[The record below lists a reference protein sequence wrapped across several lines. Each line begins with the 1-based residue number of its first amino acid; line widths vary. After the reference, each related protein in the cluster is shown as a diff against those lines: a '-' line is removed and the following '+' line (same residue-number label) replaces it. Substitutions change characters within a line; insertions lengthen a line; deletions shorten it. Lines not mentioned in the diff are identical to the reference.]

1 MAIAGYNPISTAQP
15 SSSVSSGQS
24 TSNGYNQSQNASQ
37 GSSASQSTSFIPNY
51 SQTPILES
59 IAQYAEGMAPQ
70 VYQWGM
76 DTYGKNQGSIDDL
89 MRTAE
94 TYGSGQ
100 RLAADMGMAESGVQ
114 QAGAKALENSKQDL
128 ESYGIDPSSG
138 RYAALDQ
145 ASKVQ
150 TAAAA
155 AGAGNQQYQA
165 DIATGNAMKNQA
177 ISASLQNA
185 NFGLG
190 VGADANNFLSTAMR
204 LPYSPLG
211 TQSSSSSQQSS
222 EGMSQGVTSSQSTN
236 DSSSRG
242 ATPTGGGGSGGGS
255 GGAKPSSSGGGGD
268 PTGSG
273 AGSAPRG
280 ISGGSGPSG
289 SLSGGSSGGGSDGS
303 GSQTDPWYDG
313 TPGVGVY
320 PGDNGG
326 SSWDAYNPGGTGG
339 TFDTGLPG
347 GGAGSDTGGWDQG
360 ATWSDPGF
368 SGDWGY
374 AAGGPV
380 DDDQE
385 MQPGYDPD
393 QDGQMVHPGMSPSSG
408 QEVDD
413 VPAKLNAGE
422 FVMPDDVVRWKG
434 EEFFQ
439 GLIAKSRQAREGIM
453 AAHGQM
459 QGQPPQGANLGGA
472 I

>member
-1 MAIAGYNPISTAQP
+1 
-15 SSSVSSGQS
+15 
-24 TSNGYNQSQNASQ
+24 
-37 GSSASQSTSFIPNY
+37 
-51 SQTPILES
+51 
-59 IAQYAEGMAPQ
+59 
-70 VYQWGM
+70 M

-100 RLAADMGMAESGVQ
+100 RLSADMGMAESGVQ
-114 QAGAKALENSKQDL
+114 QAGEKALENSKQDL

-165 DIATGNAMKNQA
+165 DLATGNAMKNQA

-190 VGADANNFLSTAMR
+190 VGADANSFLSTAIK

-211 TQSSSSSQQSS
+211 TQSSSASQNSSA
-222 EGMSQGVTSSQSTN
+222 GMSQGASTSQSTN

-289 SLSGGSSGGGSDGS
+289 GLSSGGSGSYGDPGMDGGGPGDMN
-303 GSQTDPWYDG
+303 G
-313 TPGVGVY
+313 TQGVSVY
-320 PGDNGG
+320 PGDTGG
-326 SSWDAYNPGGTGG
+326 SPWDTYNPGGTGG

-347 GGAGSDTGGWDQG
+347 GGAGSDTAGWDQG

-368 SGDWGY
+368 SGDWGSDY

-380 DDDQE
+380 DDEEQ
-385 MQPGYDPD
+385 GYDPE
-393 QDGQMVHPGMSPSSG
+393 QDGQMVHQGMSPSGG

-413 VPAKLNAGE
+413 VPANLNAGE

-439 GLIAKSRQAREGIM
+439 GLISKSRQAREGIM

-459 QGQPPQGANLGGA
+459 QGQPQQGMNLGGA

>member
-1 MAIAGYNPISTAQP
+1 MAIAGYNPISTAHP

-24 TSNGYNQSQNASQ
+24 TSDSYNQSQNASQ
-37 GSSASQSTSFIPNY
+37 GSSASQSGSFIPNY

-114 QAGAKALENSKQDL
+114 MAGEKALENSKQDL

-165 DIATGNAMKNQA
+165 DLATGNAMKNQA

-211 TQSSSSSQQSS
+211 TQSSSASQNSSA
-222 EGMSQGVTSSQSTN
+222 GMSQGATTSQSTN
-236 DSSSRG
+236 DSSSIG
-242 ATPTGGGGSGGGS
+242 ATPTGGGGG
-255 GGAKPSSSGGGGD
+255 SSGGGGSKPSGGGE
-268 PTGSG
+268 PTGG
-273 AGSAPRG
+273 TPAGSGTGGGG

-289 SLSGGSSGGGSDGS
+289 GLSSGGSGSYGDPGMDGG
-303 GSQTDPWYDG
+303 QTDPWYG
-313 TPGVGVY
+313 
-320 PGDNGG
+320 GDPFGG
-326 SSWDAYNPGGTGG
+326 DQGWGNSNPSTTGG
-339 TFDTGLPG
+339 GDPYNDPGSWG
-347 GGAGSDTGGWDQG
+347 GGGMNDTYYNQPSGSDTSFGGE
-360 ATWSDPGF
+360 F
-368 SGDWGY
+368 Y
-374 AAGGPV
+374 AEGGPV
-380 DDDQE
+380 DDDDQ
-385 MQPGYDPD
+385 GFDPD
-393 QDGQMVHPGMSPSSG
+393 QGQQPQGQDGARFVSPSLSPSSG

-439 GLIAKSRQAREGIM
+439 GLIAKSRQAREGVM

-459 QGQPPQGANLGGA
+459 QGQPPQGMNLGGA

>member
-1 MAIAGYNPISTAQP
+1 MAIAGYNPIIPTLHPST
-15 SSSVSSGQS
+15 SVSTGQS
-24 TSNGYNQSQNASQ
+24 TSDSQNVSQNASQ
-37 GSSASQSTSFIPNY
+37 GSSVSQSGSFIPNY

-114 QAGAKALENSKQDL
+114 QAGEKALENSKQDL

-165 DIATGNAMKNQA
+165 DIATGNAMTNQA

-211 TQSSSSSQQSS
+211 TQSSTVSQNSSA
-222 EGMSQGVTSSQSTN
+222 GMSQGQSTSQSTN
-236 DSSSRG
+236 DSQSIG
-242 ATPTGGGGSGGGS
+242 ATPIGSSGGGGSGGGAKSPPAPS
-255 GGAKPSSSGGGGD
+255 GSD

-273 AGSAPRG
+273 TGSAPRG

-289 SLSGGSSGGGSDGS
+289 GLNTSPDYSGADQAQPYQGQGGMDGGGIN
-303 GSQTDPWYDG
+303 P
-313 TPGVGVY
+313 VY
-320 PGDNGG
+320 PGDTGNSPYG
-326 SSWDAYNPGGTGG
+326 AYDPTGG
-339 TFDTGLPG
+339 QDYSGTFG
-347 GGAGSDTGGWDQG
+347 GGYT
-360 ATWSDPGF
+360 DPGF
-368 SGDWGY
+368 SGDWGATPDTGSY

-380 DDDQE
+380 DEEEGGLPDDNQRF
-385 MQPGYDPD
+385 
-393 QDGQMVHPGMSPSSG
+393 VSPSLSPSG
-408 QEVDD
+408 GQQTDD
-413 VPAKLNAGE
+413 VPANLNAGE
-422 FVMPDDVVRWKG
+422 FVLPDDVVKWKG

-439 GLIAKSRQAREGIM
+439 NLIGKSRQARESIM
-453 AAHGQM
+453 SAHGQM
-459 QGQPPQGANLGGA
+459 QGRAPQQGMNLGGA

>member
-1 MAIAGYNPISTAQP
+1 MAT
-15 SSSVSSGQS
+15 SVSANQS
-24 TSNGYNQSQNASQ
+24 ESVGASSSQNASQ
-37 GSSASQSTSFIPNY
+37 GSSASQSSSFIPNY

-59 IAQYAEGMAPQ
+59 IAKYAEGMAPQ

-76 DTYGKNQGSIDDL
+76 DTYGKNQGNIDDL

-114 QAGAKALENSKQDL
+114 MAGEKALENSKQDL

-155 AGAGNQQYQA
+155 AGAGNQQRQA

-177 ISASLQNA
+177 ISASMQNA

-190 VGADANNFLSTAMR
+190 VGADANNFLSTAIR

-211 TQSSSSSQQSS
+211 TASSSASQQSS
-222 EGMSQGVTSSQSTN
+222 QGQSQSQN
-236 DSSSRG
+236 QSYSLGSSSSNS
-242 ATPTGGGGSGGGS
+242 PSGGGGSGGGS
-255 GGAKPSSSGGGGD
+255 KSPQNPPPSGGSGDGG
-268 PTGSG
+268 GSV
-273 AGSAPRG
+273 PRG
-280 ISGGSGPSG
+280 ISSGSGPSG
-289 SLSGGSSGGGSDGS
+289 GLSGSGNGYGDPGMEGGDDG
-303 GSQTDPWYDG
+303 GQWGQGIDPA
-313 TPGVGVY
+313 Y
-320 PGDNGG
+320 PGDTGG
-326 SSWDAYNPGGTGG
+326 SPYGAYNPGTEPFDPGGTGSNWGGDFNPTTTGPDDTNWDGG
-339 TFDTGLPG
+339 TTMT
-347 GGAGSDTGGWDQG
+347 GSDYGGD
-360 ATWSDPGF
+360 
-368 SGDWGY
+368 Y
-374 AAGGPV
+374 AEGGPV
-380 DDDQE
+380 DEQ
-385 MQPGYDPD
+385 GYDPD
-393 QDGQMVHPGMSPSSG
+393 QDGQMVHQGMSPSGG

-413 VPAKLNAGE
+413 VPANLNAGE

-453 AAHGQM
+453 AVHGQT
-459 QGQPPQGANLGGA
+459 QGQPPQGMNLGGA